1 MLCVRGCNADCR
13 TKRGCTPFFLACKE
27 GHQKVSQLLL
37 EHSADPE
44 VCVCVHAGVHAHM
57 CVRMYVCVFVC
68 V

>member
-1 MLCVRGCNADCR
+1 MNSVHVLACVCVLCVVVNARGCNADCR

-44 VCVCVHAGVHAHM
+44 VCL
-57 CVRMYVCVFVC
+57 FV
-68 V
+68 

>member
-1 MLCVRGCNADCR
+1 MVVYTRGCNADCR

-44 VCVCVHAGVHAHM
+44 VCVHTCM
-57 CVRMYVCVFVC
+57 CVFLYVYMHPCSYGVV
-68 V
+68 